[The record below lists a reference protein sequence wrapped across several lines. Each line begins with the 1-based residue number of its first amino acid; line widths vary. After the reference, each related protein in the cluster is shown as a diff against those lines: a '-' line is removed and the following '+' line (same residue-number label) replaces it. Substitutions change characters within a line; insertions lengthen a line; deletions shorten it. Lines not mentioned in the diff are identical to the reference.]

1 MTNYKPT
8 MGLEI
13 HVALNTKQKLFSNT
27 LAEYSINEFSL
38 FDCGTPGVLPILNK
52 EPIEKATAFG
62 LAANSTINLTSYF
75 DRKHYFYP
83 DLPLGYQITQQFQP
97 IVVGGKIPFYV
108 DGEKKYGILEKAHVE
123 CDAAKSKH
131 FGSETHIDIS
141 RVASP
146 LLEIVSTPCLHTPE
160 ECVAYAKAVYDM
172 VTAIDICDGK
182 MEEGSFRV
190 DASISLST
198 TDSLGTRVE
207 IKNISSF
214 AFLKEALYYEIER
227 QTELLN
233 SGGSVVLET
242 RLYDEDKKQTISM
255 RDKESVAQ
263 YRYMPDPDI
272 PPVVI
277 DDSFVTYVKSIYKT
291 DYYAMMESFS
301 SRASSYATSEQI
313 KKAWRYNY
321 LFDYA
326 TSEKAVKTIL
336 FSLDTISKQITVDD
350 FLYLMNSDI
359 SGAVLS
365 DVLKQWDT
373 TDKTIA
379 ECMPVFDSSALD
391 NAVAECKEKF
401 PEQWSQRDNPKI
413 VGFLM
418 GQIIKSAKFPI
429 DKAKLKARLEK

>member
-1 MTNYKPT
+1 
-8 MGLEI
+8 
-13 HVALNTKQKLFSNT
+13 
-27 LAEYSINEFSL
+27 
-38 FDCGTPGVLPILNK
+38 
-52 EPIEKATAFG
+52 
-62 LAANSTINLTSYF
+62 
-75 DRKHYFYP
+75 
-83 DLPLGYQITQQFQP
+83 
-97 IVVGGKIPFYV
+97 
-108 DGEKKYGILEKAHVE
+108 
-123 CDAAKSKH
+123 
-131 FGSETHIDIS
+131 
-141 RVASP
+141 
-146 LLEIVSTPCLHTPE
+146 
-160 ECVAYAKAVYDM
+160 
-172 VTAIDICDGK
+172 

-190 DASISLST
+190 DASISLSPN
-198 TDSLGTRVE
+198 DSLGTRVE

-233 SGGSVVLET
+233 SGGSIALET

-291 DYYAMMESFS
+291 DYYAMMESFRA
-301 SRASSYATSEQI
+301 RASSYATSEQI

-326 TSEKAVKTIL
+326 TSEKALKTIL
-336 FSLDTISKQITVDD
+336 FALDTISKQITVDE

-359 SGAVLS
+359 LGAVLS
-365 DVLKQWDT
+365 DVLKQWDN

-379 ECMPVFDSSALD
+379 ECLPVFDNTALD
-391 NAVAECKEKF
+391 NVITECKEKF
-401 PEQWSQRDNPKI
+401 PEQWGHRDNPKI

>member
-1 MTNYKPT
+1 MKNYKPT

-27 LAEYSINEFSL
+27 LAEYSITEFSL

-52 EPIEKATAFG
+52 EPIEKAIAFG
-62 LAANSTINLTSYF
+62 LAANSTINQISYF

-108 DGEKKYGILEKAHVE
+108 DGIKHYGILEKAHVE

-131 FGSETHIDIS
+131 IGSETHIDIA

-172 VTAIDICDGK
+172 VTAINICDGK

-190 DASISLST
+190 DASISLSKT
-198 TDSLGTRVE
+198 ESLGTRVE

-214 AFLKEALYYEIER
+214 SFLKDALYYEIQR
-227 QTELLN
+227 QTELID

-242 RLYDEDKKQTISM
+242 RFYDEDKQQTISM

-272 PPVVI
+272 PPVVV
-277 DDSFVTYVKSIYKT
+277 DADFVTYVKSIYKT

-301 SRASSYATSEQI
+301 TKASTYATSEQI
-313 KKAWRYNY
+313 KKAWRYHY

-326 TSEKAVKTIL
+326 TSEKALKTIL
-336 FSLDTISKQITVDD
+336 FALDPISKQISADD
-350 FLYLMNSDI
+350 FLFLMNSDI
-359 SGAVLS
+359 SGAALA
-365 DVLKQWDT
+365 DVLKQWDN
-373 TDKTIA
+373 TDKDIA
-379 ECMPVFDSSALD
+379 DCMPVFDNSALD
-391 NAVAECKEKF
+391 NAISECKNNF
-401 PEQWSQRDNPKI
+401 PEQWEQRENPKI

-429 DKAKLKARLEK
+429 DKAKLKTRLEQ